1 MRVLVCGAGEVG
13 YNIARQL
20 SAEDNDVVVIDDSE
34 ERIRKVNDG
43 LDVQSMVGFASHPGV
58 LERAGAGDADMLIAV
73 TQSDEI
79 NIVSCQVGHSLFD
92 VTTKIARIRKQA
104 YLEPAWRALF
114 SREHMPIDAIISPEV
129 EVARAI
135 GRRLDAPGSLDLA
148 EFADGRLCLVG
159 VRLGERCPVVNT
171 PLREL
176 GDLFPDLGITIVSI
190 LRGDR
195 TLFPASME
203 QLLPGDEIYFVAET
217 GQLPRAMILFG
228 HEERAARRILLI
240 GGGNIGFMLAREIE
254 AKTPDV
260 DLKLIEHDKMRAE
273 FVADALENAVVLN
286 GDALDTDL
294 LEEAGVAD
302 TETVVAATDNDEVNV
317 LASVLAKRHGCLR
330 AISLINAATYAP
342 LISPLGI
349 DASVSPR
356 ELTVSS
362 ILQHVRRGAVR
373 SVYSLH
379 GGAAEVIEVRALETS
394 PVVGRPLKDAGLP
407 RGVLIGGLARGGKVL
422 IPRGDTSIERD
433 DIAVVFAPREAIKKV
448 ERLFSVALGFF

>member
-20 SAEDNDVVVIDDSE
+20 SAEDNDVVVVDDSA
-34 ERIRKVNDG
+34 ERIRKVSDG
-43 LDVQSMVGFASHPGV
+43 LDVQSMVGFASHPDV

-73 TQSDEI
+73 TQSDEV

-92 VTTKIARIRKQA
+92 VPTKIARIRQQA

-135 GRRLDAPGSLDLA
+135 ARRLDAPGTLDLA
-148 EFADGRLCLVG
+148 GFADDRVRLVG
-159 VRLGERCPVVNT
+159 VRLDDRCPVVNT

-176 GDLFPDLGITIVSI
+176 GELFPDLDITIVSI

-195 TLFPASME
+195 ALYPARME

-217 GQLPRAMILFG
+217 GQLSRAMTLFG
-228 HEERAARRILLI
+228 HEERAARRLLVV
-240 GGGNIGFMLAREIE
+240 GGGNIGLMLARQIE
-254 AKTPDV
+254 TTKPDV
-260 DLKLIEHDKMRAE
+260 DLKLIEHDKARAE
-273 FVADALENAVVLN
+273 FVADRLERTVVLN

-294 LEEAGVAD
+294 LEEANVAD
-302 TETVVAATDNDEVNV
+302 TETIVAATDNDEVNV
-317 LASVLAKRHGCLR
+317 LVSVLAKRHGCLR
-330 AISLINAATYAP
+330 AVALINAVTYGP

-362 ILQHVRRGAVR
+362 ILQHVRRGRIR

-379 GGAAEVIEVRALETS
+379 GGEAEAIELQALETS

-407 RGVLIGGLARGGKVL
+407 RGVLIGALVRGGNVL
-422 IPRGDTSIERD
+422 IPRGNTFVEPD
-433 DIAVVFAPREAIKKV
+433 DIAIVFSPKEAIKKV
-448 ERLFSVALGFF
+448 ERQFSVAIGFF